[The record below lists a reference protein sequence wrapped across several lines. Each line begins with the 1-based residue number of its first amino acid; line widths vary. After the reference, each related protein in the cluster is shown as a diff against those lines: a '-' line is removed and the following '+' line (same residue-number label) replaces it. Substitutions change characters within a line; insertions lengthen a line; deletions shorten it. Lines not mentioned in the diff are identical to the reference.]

1 MGERRVNHDRWRVG
15 SAAPPRLSGTGRQD
29 PRVDAKRSIPRRRVR
44 PLSGPQR
51 SAARRQPVPSDEIN
65 ALEGLV
71 DEVERMSAASKGA
84 MGLGVEQEAS
94 ERLW

>member
-1 MGERRVNHDRWRVG
+1 
-15 SAAPPRLSGTGRQD
+15 
-29 PRVDAKRSIPRRRVR
+29 
-44 PLSGPQR
+44 
-51 SAARRQPVPSDEIN
+51 VPSDEIN

-84 MGLGVEQEAS
+84 IGLGVEQEAS